1 MDKCLCFQADIWC
14 VLQLMMTLLNYFTL
28 CKIVLCMITCIIKII
43 SHIIRCV
50 TFRVIIKTV
59 KHRDKYAM
67 SLFVSIHFQSKLD
80 MNVNF
85 TMQNGE
91 WVFISAFFL
100 LLPASFDT
108 QRFKSLFIY
117 TNLIMPHL
125 FLNDTQK

>member
-1 MDKCLCFQADIWC
+1 
-14 VLQLMMTLLNYFTL
+14 
-28 CKIVLCMITCIIKII
+28 
-43 SHIIRCV
+43 
-50 TFRVIIKTV
+50 
-59 KHRDKYAM
+59 M
-67 SLFVSIHFQSKLD
+67 SLFVSIHFQFKLD

-91 WVFISAFFL
+91 WVFISEFFL

-117 TNLIMPHL
+117 TNLIMSHL